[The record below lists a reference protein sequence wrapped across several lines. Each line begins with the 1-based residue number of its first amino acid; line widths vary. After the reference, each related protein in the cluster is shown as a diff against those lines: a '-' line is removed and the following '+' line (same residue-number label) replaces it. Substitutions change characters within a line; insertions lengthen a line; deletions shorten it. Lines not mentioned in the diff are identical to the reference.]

1 METIKINFH
10 GIDSLSEGIA
20 ILSDDLGIEASC
32 ECSADICLTV
42 NETEEHILT
51 ASLDGKNASITYGG
65 GKARFFR
72 ALAVVV
78 QWVKDGETEKTVTE
92 KPLFSVNGA
101 MVDMSRDAVMN
112 VSTVK
117 FMLRK
122 MALMGLNTY
131 MLYTEDTYEVEGRPY
146 FGYMRGRYTADEI
159 RELDAYAIKLGIELV
174 PCVQMLGHLATH
186 LRWTATAPYKDTANA
201 LLAGADETYRLIDDM
216 LKTIS
221 ECFTT
226 KRIHIGMDETHDLGT
241 GKAIDEYGYREK
253 RDLYFEHLQ
262 KVSEMCR
269 SYGFIPMI
277 WSDMFY
283 KLTGKGLD
291 KNHDYYVNAK
301 LPDNIRELVPEEV
314 QPVFWDYY
322 ATDEDVYLKSIDNH
336 AGFAADTIFAGGI
349 WTWNSY
355 GLFAS
360 YLKTKTLPGLEAC
373 RKKGVKEV
381 FATIWNSGGYT
392 ASMITSLAGLAWYA
406 SYDYNGGH
414 DDDLVKECFRY
425 SCGRDFSDFE
435 KLELCEH
442 LPDGCGY
449 GGSCFPTDVKALIR
463 SGAELGYHMRI
474 LEAVEAVNEKQK
486 TIPFA
491 KLKAAMPELAGKNIA
506 VWGLAFK
513 PGTDDMREAPS
524 LTLISS
530 LLEHGCNVRTFDP
543 VATAEAKRRLGEG
556 TITYC
561 DDMYEACID
570 ADALVIVTD
579 WKQFRVPSWAVLRK
593 TMRGRLIVDGRNLY
607 EPEEAAA
614 EGFDYKRI
622 G

>member
-1 METIKINFH
+1 
-10 GIDSLSEGIA
+10 
-20 ILSDDLGIEASC
+20 
-32 ECSADICLTV
+32 
-42 NETEEHILT
+42 
-51 ASLDGKNASITYGG
+51 
-65 GKARFFR
+65 
-72 ALAVVV
+72 
-78 QWVKDGETEKTVTE
+78 
-92 KPLFSVNGA
+92 
-101 MVDMSRDAVMN
+101 
-112 VSTVK
+112 
-117 FMLRK
+117 
-122 MALMGLNTY
+122 
-131 MLYTEDTYEVEGRPY
+131 DTYEIENRPY
-146 FGYMRGRYTADEI
+146 FGYMRGRYTKAELK
-159 RELDAYAIKLGIELV
+159 ELDAYALKLGIELI
-174 PCVQMLGHLATH
+174 PCIQMLGHLATH
-186 LRWTATAPYKDTANA
+186 LKWGAAGKYKDTENA
-201 LLAGADETYRLIDDM
+201 LLVGSDETYRLIDDM
-216 LKTIS
+216 LRTVN

-449 GGSCFPTDVKALIR
+449 GGSMPLVFNDPLIGLLDRNIQGYDLGTHYR
-463 SGAELGYHMRI
+463 SISAQLSSIGDTGE
-474 LEAVEAVNEKQK
+474 
-486 TIPFA
+486 FA
-491 KLKAAMPELAGKNIA
+491 P
-506 VWGLAFK
+506 AFEVIK
-513 PGTDDMREAPS
+513 R
-524 LTLISS
+524 LSS
-530 LLEHGCNVRTFDP
+530 LLENKADFGVRLKAAYDAHDNKSLAALVRECDTIADKLTALCDAHEAEWMTYNKPFGFESLDIRYGAVIMRIRRAKSRIKQYLAGECDVIYDKLMALRDAHEAEWMTYNKP
-543 VATAEAKRRLGEG
+543 FGWESLDIRYGGSIMRIKQTKHRIMQYLAGEIESIEELEAVRLRYNGRRGYSQIATAARL
-556 TITYC
+556 
-561 DDMYEACID
+561 
-570 ADALVIVTD
+570 
-579 WKQFRVPSWAVLRK
+579 
-593 TMRGRLIVDGRNLY
+593 
-607 EPEEAAA
+607 
-614 EGFDYKRI
+614 
-622 G
+622 